1 MSVAPGIVSS
11 AVVVASRRRA
21 PRVGA
26 DDVDVEITSILV
38 PARLGDLGGGGF
50 CVETRCSLRVG
61 AVHAFRFT
69 TDAGHTMH
77 LDARVVHCRRKA
89 TDDMTEEY
97 VTGCEFVHNPTELT
111 DRLVDKLMDAATGV
125 LTFEP

>member
-1 MSVAPGIVSS
+1 MSLAPGITSA

-26 DDVDVEITSILV
+26 DEVNVEISSILV
-38 PARLGDLGGGGF
+38 PAHLIDLGWGGF
-50 CVETRCSLRVG
+50 CVEARCSLRVG

-69 TDAGHTMH
+69 TAAGHTMH

-89 TDDMTEEY
+89 TGDMNEEY
-97 VTGCEFVHNPTELT
+97 VTGCEFVHKPSELT

-125 LTFEP
+125 LTFPA